1 MTSQS
6 PMPEQSPH
14 PKPRV
19 LAIVGS
25 LRRQSLNRQM
35 AEYVV
40 AQLSDRADA
49 EILDWRDVPLFNQ
62 NDERPTPAAVTRVR
76 EQVAKSDA
84 LWIFAPEYNHGV
96 PGPLKNLIDWLSRPL
111 DDGSPAVIIGK
122 TATVS
127 GVGGSSCARYSHGE
141 LLPTFD
147 FLQMHLVPAA
157 FTSMSFTRTMFTT
170 STLDLDEANKASL
183 ENQATALLADLEKQI
198 AKQA

>member
-49 EILDWRDVPLFNQ
+49 EILDWRDVPLFSQ
-62 NDERPTPAAVTRVR
+62 DDERPTPAAVTRVR

-127 GVGGSSCARYSHGE
+127 GVGGSSCARYSHGA

-147 FLQMHLVPAA
+147 FLQMHIVPAA

-170 STLDLDEANKASL
+170 STLNLDEANKASL
-183 ENQATALLADLEKQI
+183 ENQATALLSDLEKQ
-198 AKQA
+198 AQNL